1 MSDLSLDS
9 KTIAKVP
16 ILHNNVPTRAP
27 VDARTLKPMTRETV
41 DRGLA
46 HFKSE
51 TVVKPDRQ
59 LGGCYISDKAESS
72 IGSVKLCDDCVT
84 SYWFGRGGLRSK
96 GTHRASWP
104 CSRTGRNYFTSE
116 CDGCGRDG
124 LVILFLPESQ
134 FESVLGGTHGTF
146 ASPKCSIFSRFAK
159 SSVLNS
165 TERTRSLI

>member
-16 ILHNNVPTRAP
+16 ILHNNVPTRPP
-27 VDARTLKPMTRETV
+27 VDARTLRPMTESALHN
-41 DRGLA
+41 GLSR
-46 HFKSE
+46 FKSE
-51 TVVKPDRQ
+51 TVVKPERQ

-84 SYWFGRGGLRSK
+84 RYWFGRGGLRSK

-104 CSRTGRNYFTSE
+104 CQKTGRNYFTSE

-134 FESVLGGTHGTF
+134 FDSVLGGTHGQF
-146 ASPKCSIFSRFAK
+146 ASPKCSIFSRFSKAG
-159 SSVLNS
+159 VLPQ
-165 TERTRSLI
+165 TRRPL